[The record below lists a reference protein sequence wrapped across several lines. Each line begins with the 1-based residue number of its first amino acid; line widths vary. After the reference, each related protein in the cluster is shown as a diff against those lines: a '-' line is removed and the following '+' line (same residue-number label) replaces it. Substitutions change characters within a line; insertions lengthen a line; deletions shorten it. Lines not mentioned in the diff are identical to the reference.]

1 MFKFLLKYSIILAIL
16 MVSCSKDDCFKSAG
30 EDTVKTLTLDS
41 FRDIE
46 IKDRFN
52 IILVQDS
59 VNYAKIEGKSNLV
72 DKLSLTVQN
81 GKLILKDGS
90 SCQVFKGYHTT
101 DVELHF
107 VDFKYLF
114 MSGNSNLSSMD
125 TLYFDD
131 VFFESQADVSRWD
144 LKMKSDSL
152 TVKLRSLQGELTL
165 SGQVRGAYIYTSGTN
180 HIYARNLLM
189 NNLYVNHDC
198 QGDIYASVKESLGVF
213 LNDRGNVYC
222 YGNPPKK
229 IISYGKTGTG
239 FVRFID

>member
-1 MFKFLLKYSIILAIL
+1 

-30 EDTVKTLTLDS
+30 EDTVKTVMLNS

-52 IILVQDS
+52 ITLVQDS

-81 GKLILKDGS
+81 EKLILEDGS

-114 MSGNSNLSSMD
+114 MLGNSNLSSTD
-125 TLYFDD
+125 TLCFDD
-131 VFFESQADVSRWD
+131 VFFESKSDVSRWD

-152 TVKLRSLQGELTL
+152 TIKLHSLQGELTL
-165 SGQVRGAYIYTSGTN
+165 SGQVRGVYIYTSGTN
-180 HIYARNLLM
+180 HIYAKNLLI
-189 NNLYVNHDC
+189 NHLYVNHDC
-198 QGDIYASVKESLGVF
+198 QGDVNVSVKESLIAF

-222 YGNPPKK
+222 YGNPPEK